1 MNINENTCNPVLTR
15 SFTEKAVKPFA
26 PGRPETI
33 HAAGITSSGS
43 EITLTGRPDLPPPT
57 QRLDSTNLGQVSAVI
72 SETVDMISEL
82 FLFGSAQLEQVAGV
96 ISDHFDLMSGLVLSD
111 RTKLDGAMATISEN
125 LDSMSALFQLD
136 RTKLAQD
143 VALIKENPDDHLDL
157 LSQLFLLARLAR
169 EMGLTQRD
177 QLNNHVIRSQT
188 DQVAEMR
195 HGAKLM
201 IAMAVVSGVMAGFS
215 AITGALNLKDGA
227 KAIKQQNNL
236 EKNMAIRDNVVRN
249 EVANLRA
256 QGQQPN
262 HKEVA
267 KAFFGMEQQKD
278 RSALNALKTKSGQ
291 TSVEMQT
298 NNTVSQSVT
307 QMSNSAVQVAQ
318 GESQAK
324 AKEDEVMA
332 TIHQTEKQKV
342 EDNMAFNA
350 NFMKDVLQLM
360 QQYSQTLNQTL
371 KAAFG
376 VA

>member
-1 MNINENTCNPVLTR
+1 MNINENTCSPVRTTP
-15 SFTEKAVKPFA
+15 FTEKAEKPFA
-26 PGRPETI
+26 QERPETI

-43 EITLTGRPDLPPPT
+43 QITLTGRPELPPPT
-57 QRLDSTNLGQVSAVI
+57 QRLDSTKLGQVSAVI
-72 SETVDMISEL
+72 SETIDIISDL
-82 FLFGSAQLEQVAGV
+82 FLFGSAQLEQVAGI

-111 RTKLDGAMATISEN
+111 RAKLGGAMITEN

-143 VALIKENPDDHLDL
+143 VALIKEKPDDHLDL

-169 EMGLTQRD
+169 QMGLTQRD
-177 QLNNHVIRSQT
+177 LEHAQVIESQKA
-188 DQVAEMR
+188 QVAEMR

-236 EKNMAIRDNVVRN
+236 EKNMALRDKVVVD

-262 HKEVA
+262 RKEVA
-267 KAFFGMEQQKD
+267 KAFFGMEQQND
-278 RSALNALKTKSGQ
+278 RRTLHVLEKKFTLTSVKGQ
-291 TSVEMQT
+291 TC
-298 NNTVSQSVT
+298 NTAAQSVA

-318 GESQAK
+318 GDSQAK
-324 AKEDEVMA
+324 AKEEELKA
-332 TIHQTEKQKV
+332 TIHETEKKKT
-342 EDNMAFNA
+342 EDNISFQAG
-350 NFMKDVLQLM
+350 FMKEVLELM
-360 QQYSQTLNQTL
+360 KQYSQILNQTL
-371 KAAFG
+371 KAAAG